1 MVVKLRRFCLLPNQ
15 IFIVMKKYNSRH
27 IFDSLKDACKFQK
40 ALKKSGFRYEY
51 PETNGGCVY
60 INDEGYRLFICVM

>member
-1 MVVKLRRFCLLPNQ
+1 
-15 IFIVMKKYNSRH
+15 MKKYNSRH

-60 INDEGYRLFICVM
+60 INDEGYRLFICVV